1 MTCAFPLGAWADFLA
16 WEFLGNTPL
25 QWLGLLGILLAS
37 LIVGKVLSF
46 FLQRQAT
53 RFEEAQKLPAMV
65 VLLRSIPQP
74 ATMMALGGGL
84 YVALGAGILTLRDN
98 SAVFWNQ
105 ACQAI
110 TVLAAGWF
118 IYRLVDLVEIY
129 LAKISARSETTLDD
143 QLVPLVRKSLR
154 VFVVVVVVLFVA
166 QNVFAWNIGALIAGL
181 GIGGLAFA
189 LAAKDMLA
197 NLFGS
202 MTIFADRPFRMG
214 DRVRIAGHEGD
225 VEEVGFRSTRIR
237 TLAGH
242 VTTLPNSVVANEAVE
257 NVSAR
262 PFIRRSMQVTVTYD
276 TSPDKLQRAL
286 DILKE
291 MLEAR
296 IEHFHEDKP
305 YRVYF
310 RDFGATSLDLSVDY
324 WFVPAE
330 WYDFLDFNQ
339 AFNLELL
346 RRFNEEGVEF
356 AFPTQTVY
364 VKQDSPLRAEITRN
378 GGGEPELRGPYT

>member
-1 MTCAFPLGAWADFLA
+1 MTCAYPLGAWADFLG

-37 LIVGKVLSF
+37 LVVGKVVSF
-46 FLQRQAT
+46 LLQGQAK
-53 RFEEAQKLPAMV
+53 RLEEAQKLPTMV

-74 ATMMALGGGL
+74 ATMMILGGGL
-84 YVALGAGILTLRDN
+84 YVALGAGILTLEGD
-98 SAVFWNQ
+98 SANFWNQ
-105 ACQAI
+105 VCQAI

-129 LAKISARSETTLDD
+129 LVKLSARSETTLDD
-143 QLVPLVRKSLR
+143 QLVPLVRKALR

-166 QNVFAWNIGALIAGL
+166 QNVFAWDIGALIAGL

-202 MTIFADRPFRMG
+202 MTIFADRPFHMG

-242 VTTLPNSVVANEAVE
+242 LVTLPNSVVANEAVE

-262 PFIRRSMQVTVTYD
+262 PFLRRSMMVTVTYD

-286 DILKE
+286 DILTE

-296 IEHFHEDKP
+296 KDSFHEEKP

-310 RDFGATSLDLSVDY
+310 RDFGSTSLDLSVDY

-330 WYDFLDFNQ
+330 WYDFLDFNH

-346 RRFNEEGVEF
+346 RRFNEESIEF
-356 AFPTQTVY
+356 AFPTQTLY
-364 VKQDSPLRAEITRN
+364 VKQDSPFRAEITRN
-378 GGGEPELRGPYT
+378 GEGEPELRGPYT